1 MAGAI
6 EAYLEARRQFH
17 SISADVYDLGSELAR
32 IGEAMC
38 DEPTEVNFDPKQ
50 WKSAQE
56 IQGMLALYQEAR
68 NAMDTSWEQIPRDL
82 RYGLLP
88 PIGSD
93 DSD

>member
-1 MAGAI
+1 MVGAI
-6 EAYLEARRQFH
+6 EAYLEARRKFH

-38 DEPTEVNFDPKQ
+38 DEPTEVRFDIAE

-56 IQGMLALYQEAR
+56 IQAMLARYQEAKK
-68 NAMDTSWEQIPRDL
+68 AMDVSWEQIPRDL

-93 DSD
+93 ETD

>member
-6 EAYLEARRQFH
+6 EAYLEARRKFH
-17 SISADVYDLGSELAR
+17 SVSVDVYDLGSELAR

-38 DEPTEVNFDPKQ
+38 DEPTEVVFDSGE

-56 IQGMLALYQEAR
+56 IQAMLALYQDAKK
-68 NAMDTSWEQIPRDL
+68 AMDTSWEQIPRDL

-93 DSD
+93 ERD

>member
-6 EAYLEARRQFH
+6 EAYLEARRKFH

-38 DEPTEVNFDPKQ
+38 DEPTEVNFDAKQ

-56 IQGMLALYQEAR
+56 IQEMLTLYQAAK
-68 NAMDTSWEQIPRDL
+68 NAMDTSWEQIPRDH

-93 DSD
+93 DND